1 LGTLIAL
8 RHAGID
14 KNIVEMND
22 PGFTFD
28 EIADYLD
35 RTGNSRA
42 LCRYNI
48 IDTTLFDLPY

>member
-14 KNIVEMND
+14 KDVLTEMND
-22 PGFTFD
+22 SGFTFN

-35 RTGNSRA
+35 RTR
-42 LCRYNI
+42 
-48 IDTTLFDLPY
+48 IDE